1 MKISGKG
8 IIVIIIF
15 LILIPFLLDLFFA
28 TAFPDTKLF
37 DFSMTKSFVG
47 EYIQLIPSYIG
58 YLIIAFAVLYLIK
71 TKWRKSDDKEN
82 QDAEQLP
89 NNEKN
94 VQVSDTTEA

>member
-8 IIVIIIF
+8 IIVIIVF
-15 LILIPFLLDLFFA
+15 LILIPFLVDLFFA

-37 DFSMTKSFVG
+37 DFSMTKSFAG
-47 EYIQLIPSYIG
+47 EYLQLIPSYIG

-82 QDAEQLP
+82 KDDGQLP
-89 NNEKN
+89 NKDQNA
-94 VQVSDTTEA
+94 QVSDTTDA